1 MKCPFCFH
9 PDTQVMDSRIGED
22 GSAVR
27 RRRRCVQCEKRFT
40 TYERIELRMPQVI
53 KRNGMREEFDA
64 KKLSD
69 SVWLALRKREVTT
82 EQVDQALSRIQEKLM
97 ITGNRE
103 VDTGFIG
110 ALVMEELL
118 AMDKI
123 AWIRFASVYR
133 NFDDT
138 QSFLQ
143 AIAEVEHRNKNHD
156 DNV

>member
-1 MKCPFCFH
+1 
-9 PDTQVMDSRIGED
+9 MDSRIGED

-40 TYERIELRMPQVI
+40 TYERIELRMPLVI

-64 KKLSD
+64 RKLSD
-69 SVWLALRKREVTT
+69 SVWLALRKRNITT
-82 EQVDQALSRIQEKLM
+82 EQVDQALSRIREKL
-97 ITGNRE
+97 IATGNRE

-118 AMDKI
+118 MLDKI

-133 NFDDT
+133 NFEDT

-143 AIAEVEHRNKNHD
+143 AIAEVETSKQKSS
-156 DNV
+156 